1 MLQESLKPSNLL
13 SENLEKD
20 KKHNPSIEMVRVE
33 IDDIDS
39 QILKLLGRRMQCAQA
54 IGAYKKANNLPIL
67 QVARW
72 QEILNIAV
80 QKGHEL
86 DLSGTFVTQFLTAIH
101 EESIRHQTLVVNSPE
116 ENI

>member
-1 MLQESLKPSNLL
+1 MLQESLKPSNPL
-13 SENLEKD
+13 SDNATED
-20 KKHNPSIEMVRVE
+20 IKHSHSIEMVRVE

-54 IGAYKKANNLPIL
+54 IGAYKKEHNLPIL

-80 QKGHEL
+80 QKGQEL
-86 DLSGTFVTQFLTAIH
+86 DLSGTFVTQFLTAVH
-101 EESIRHQTLVVNSPE
+101 DESIRHQTLVVKSAE
-116 ENI
+116 